1 MAPPGFPPPT
11 FRGQPPRFPPFPG
24 FPLPPPDFMPKTVG
38 DWTEHRLPDG
48 RLYYYNNKSKESKWE
63 KPKEFDGKLDKD
75 ENLKNEKEDKDKKQG
90 VDEKSSQNNV
100 PTEKKPVASRPIVG
114 TGNPSHKFFIG

>member
-1 MAPPGFPPPT
+1 MAPPGFPPA
-11 FRGQPPRFPPFPG
+11 FRGQPPGFPPFPG

-63 KPKEFDGKLDKD
+63 KPKEFTVVESDKD
-75 ENLKNEKEDKDKKQG
+75 ENLNREKPETDKSKPNI
-90 VDEKSSQNNV
+90 DEKSNQNTV

-114 TGNPSHKFFIG
+114 TGNNLSI